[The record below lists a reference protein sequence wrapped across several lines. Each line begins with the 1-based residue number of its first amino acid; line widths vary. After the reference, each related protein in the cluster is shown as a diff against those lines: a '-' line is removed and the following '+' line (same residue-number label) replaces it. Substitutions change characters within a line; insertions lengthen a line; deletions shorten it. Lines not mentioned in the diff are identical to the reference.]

1 MSNDNNALRP
11 IFDIFWDAGCLL
23 CRCIFGENKAF
34 NFEKFFNNIEFK
46 NKKEIYPT
54 VYKNFETNL
63 GTKYLITIPPGMEL
77 KNFIAIKGAMEQQAK
92 RQMNIEYK
100 NGFIEIEVIER
111 ELEKSYNYSLPIRD
125 TDYIKIPIGESLR
138 GTEYINLKEI
148 PNSLI
153 TGTTGSGKSVCSKA
167 ILTSLVNMYNPKELE
182 LYLIDFKQVE
192 LASFRNLEH
201 TKAFERE
208 VEPAKEIISELMEEC
223 NNRYSE
229 FFRHRLTSIYQ
240 YNEKFPSKKMPYQV
254 LFIEEFVMLQMDKS
268 KIAMTLL
275 KQFASLCRASGQYI
289 FISCQRADNTVI
301 DGVLK
306 ANVGNRIVFRMED
319 SKNSIIALDSE
330 GAEELE
336 GKGHGI
342 LKIGANKTEFRS
354 YNITDN
360 QVYQYTKKWI
370 KKPVR
375 DVEKYKEYKTIT
387 KDKKATTKE
396 FKKESS
402 EYKKNTDKI
411 TDLSFL
417 DKL

>member
-11 IFDIFWDAGCLL
+11 IFNIFWDAGCLL
-23 CRCIFGENKAF
+23 FRYILREDKTF
-34 NFEKFFNNIEFK
+34 NFEKFFKDIEFK

-54 VYKNFETNL
+54 IYKDFATYL
-63 GTKYLITIPPGMEL
+63 GRKYFIKLPPGLEL
-77 KNFIAIKGAMEQQAK
+77 KDFLKLQGAMEQQANRK
-92 RQMNIEYK
+92 MNIEYK

-111 ELEKSYNYSLPIRD
+111 ELEKSYNYSLPTRD
-125 TDYIKIPIGESLR
+125 TDYIKIPIGESLER
-138 GTEYINLKEI
+138 TCYINLKEI

-167 ILTSLVNMYNPKELE
+167 ILTSLVNMYTPQELQ

-208 VEPAKEIISELMEEC
+208 VEPAKEIISDLMEEC

-229 FFRHRLTSIYQ
+229 FFKHGLTSIYQ
-240 YNEKFPSKKMPYQV
+240 YNKKFPNKKMPFQV
-254 LFIEEFVMLQMDKS
+254 LFIEEFIMLQMDKS

-342 LKIGANKTEFRS
+342 LKIGANKTEFRG

-360 QVYQYTKKWI
+360 QVYQYTKKHI
-370 KKPVR
+370 KKPSKQS
-375 DVEKYKEYKTIT
+375 ENQKPNKCISNKIKSNT
-387 KDKKATTKE
+387 
-396 FKKESS
+396 KESS

>member
-1 MSNDNNALRP
+1 MSNDNLLEVVFNV
-11 IFDIFWDAGCLL
+11 FWDAGYTVFKWFC
-23 CRCIFGENKAF
+23 GENKTF
-34 NFEKFFNNIEFK
+34 NFEQFFNDVEFK

-54 VYKNFETNL
+54 IYKDFATDL
-63 GTKYLITIPPGMEL
+63 GRKYLIKLPPGLEL
-77 KNFIAIKGAMEQQAK
+77 KDFLKLQGAMEQQANRK
-92 RQMNIEYK
+92 MNIEYK

-111 ELEKSYNYSLPIRD
+111 ELEKIYNYSLPTRD

-167 ILTSLVNMYNPKELE
+167 ILTSLVNMYTPQELQ

-192 LASFRNLEH
+192 LASFRNLSH

-223 NNRYSE
+223 KARYDE
-229 FFRHRLTSIYQ
+229 FFKYGLTSIYQ
-240 YNEKFPSKKMPYQV
+240 YNKKFPNKKMPFQV
-254 LFIEEFVMLQMDKS
+254 LFVEEFVMLQEDKS
-268 KIAMTLL
+268 KIAMSMLR
-275 KQFASLCRASGQYI
+275 KFASLCRASGQHI

-330 GAEELE
+330 GAELLE
-336 GKGHGI
+336 GRGHGI

-360 QVYQYTKKWI
+360 QVQQYTKKWI

-396 FKKESS
+396 FKKESN
-402 EYKKNTDKI
+402 EYVKNTDKI

>member
-1 MSNDNNALRP
+1 MSNDNILEP
-11 IFDIFWDAGCLL
+11 IFNMVWDAGCTVFKWF
-23 CRCIFGENKAF
+23 CGENKTFDF
-34 NFEKFFNNIEFK
+34 NKFFIDIELK

-54 VYKNFETNL
+54 EFKNFGTDL
-63 GTKYLITIPPGMEL
+63 GRKYLIKLPVGLEL
-77 KNFIAIKGAMEQQAK
+77 KDFIKIKGAMEQQILK
-92 RQMNIEYK
+92 PIIIDFK
-100 NGFIEIEVIER
+100 NGFIEIEIIEK
-111 ELEKSYNYSLPIRD
+111 ELEKNYSYTLPQRSEE
-125 TDYIKIPIGESLR
+125 YIKIPLGESLR

-148 PNSLI
+148 PNTLI

-167 ILTSLVNMYNPKELE
+167 ILTSLVNMYTPQELQ

-192 LASFRNLEH
+192 LASFRNLAH

-208 VEPAKEIISELMEEC
+208 VEPAKEIISDLMEEC
-223 NNRYSE
+223 KARYDE
-229 FFRHRLTSIYQ
+229 FFKYGLTSIYQ
-240 YNEKFPSKKMPYQV
+240 YNKKFPNKKMPFQI
-254 LFIEEFVMLQMDKS
+254 LFVEEFVMLQEDKS
-268 KIAMTLL
+268 KIAMSMLR
-275 KQFASLCRASGQYI
+275 KFASLCRASGQYI

-319 SKNSIIALDSE
+319 TKNSVIALDSI
-330 GAEELE
+330 GAELLE

-360 QVYQYTKKWI
+360 QVYQYTKKYI
-370 KKPVR
+370 KKPSKQF
-375 DVEKYKEYKTIT
+375 ENQKPSKCISNKIKSNTE
-387 KDKKATTKE
+387 
-396 FKKESS
+396 ESS
-402 EYKKNTDKI
+402 EYKKNTNKI